1 MRGVRGRGEL
11 VTEPAFCWCE
21 MAVGEEKWYSKL
33 AGTMDAC
40 VITVV
45 GRLKVKVG
53 EATASILDVA
63 VTDLGMPLK
72 TEFPPNGGISKICLG
87 GSIVAAFFLDS
98 FSTSSSNGLL
108 LFLLLFSSFSR
119 VDFSFFSLFSF
130 FARSIPLVTGVGAAR
145 LNIGMLVIGRGRA

>member
-1 MRGVRGRGEL
+1 
-11 VTEPAFCWCE
+11 

-53 EATASILDVA
+53 EATASSLDVA
-63 VTDLGMPLK
+63 VTDFGMPLK
-72 TEFPPNGGISKICLG
+72 SKFPPNGGISKICLG

-119 VDFSFFSLFSF
+119 VDFSFFSLFSLF
-130 FARSIPLVTGVGAAR
+130 FALSIPLVTGVGAAR
-145 LNIGMLVIGRGRA
+145 LNIGRLVMGRGRA